1 MRKIKI
7 WLNWFS
13 AKDARKL
20 VENYSRLKPALK
32 EIAKGA
38 KQGGETCFVYALTS
52 EDIDKL
58 IRLGYS
64 VELRLTPNNK
74 RCNIEKI
81 FNQVVIW
88 QH

>member
-1 MRKIKI
+1 MRKIKV

-38 KQGGETCFVYALTS
+38 KLGGETCFVYALTS

-58 IRLGYS
+58 VRLGYS
-64 VELRLTPNNK
+64 VELRLTQTINGVTLK
-74 RCNIEKI
+74 KYLIK
-81 FNQVVIW
+81 W
-88 QH
+88 

>member
-7 WLNWFS
+7 WLNWFN

-38 KQGGETCFVYALTS
+38 KQGGET
-52 EDIDKL
+52 
-58 IRLGYS
+58 
-64 VELRLTPNNK
+64 
-74 RCNIEKI
+74 
-81 FNQVVIW
+81 
-88 QH
+88 